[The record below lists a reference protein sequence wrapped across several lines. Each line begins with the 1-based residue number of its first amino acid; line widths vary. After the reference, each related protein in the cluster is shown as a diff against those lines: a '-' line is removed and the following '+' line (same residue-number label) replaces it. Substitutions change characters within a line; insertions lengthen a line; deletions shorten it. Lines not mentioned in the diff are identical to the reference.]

1 MPQTVP
7 FGGKDL
13 RVLLK
18 DSAADTTPDF
28 VAMIT
33 TKEIEWVNE
42 FDDATVP
49 EADAPDQVPSRR
61 SFLKARA
68 WNTSFSGIADAKG
81 FRILQAA
88 ATADLPTY
96 VQVLVAKAAAA
107 GGGRWDG
114 AVWFENLKLSSQDN
128 GVAKFS
134 GQLRGEGPLA
144 WTAAS

>member
-1 MPQTVP
+1 MTQTVP

-18 DSAADTTPDF
+18 DSPTDTTPDF

-88 ATADLPTY
+88 AGADMPTS

-107 GGGRWDG
+107 GGGHWDG

>member
-1 MPQTVP
+1 MTQTVP

-18 DSAADTTPDF
+18 DSATDTTPDF

-49 EADAPDQVPSRR
+49 ETDAPDQVPSRR

-88 ATADLPTY
+88 AAADMPIS

-107 GGGRWDG
+107 GGRRWGG
-114 AVWFENLKLSSQDN
+114 AVWCEVVRLK
-128 GVAKFS
+128 
-134 GQLRGEGPLA
+134 RMEGR
-144 WTAAS
+144 